1 MSLLVFERVGRR
13 HRQGLDE
20 RVVLRDISLELDH
33 GELVA
38 IWGLRLSGRST
49 LLRIAA
55 GIEPP
60 DEGIVRFDG
69 RDLARGGDAL
79 GSGIGYCHRPGR
91 PAEARGIIDELMVS
105 QLARGTRRPNARKRA
120 WAALERTGASDSASR
135 GTHELDSAEAV
146 RVTLARALVLE
157 PALLVIDEPSQG
169 VDVLQRD
176 GIVSLLRSLADEGT
190 AILMSTGD
198 SAALAG
204 CDRALSLAAGELH
217 GSVGPELAPVVPLRR
232 HAEGH
237 KRANA

>member
-20 RVVLRDISLELDH
+20 RVVLRDVSLEVDS

-60 DEGIVRFDG
+60 DEGVVRFDG
-69 RDLARGGDAL
+69 RDLARGGGDAL
-79 GSGIGYCHRPGR
+79 GSGIGYCHRPAR

-105 QLARGTRRPNARKRA
+105 QLARGTPRPNARKRA
-120 WAALERTGASDSASR
+120 WAALERTGASESAAR

-169 VDVLQRD
+169 VDLLQRD
-176 GIVSLLRSLADEGT
+176 AIVSLLRSLADEGT

-204 CDRALSLAAGELH
+204 CDRALSLAGGELH
-217 GSVGPELAPVVPLRR
+217 GSVGPELAQVVPLRR
-232 HAEGH
+232 EAS
-237 KRANA
+237 A